1 MVNVK
6 CVFRGLRSRGR
17 FSSSA
22 GANKRKCG
30 DSKGSQVSER
40 CCPVNVDTP
49 SPHPLAPCPPI
60 RPRHSILLVFSEAG
74 WYSSKT
80 CRAVH
85 APEKVAIHLV
95 PALCWHLETFT
106 KNVQAAIFAENTG
119 EASVWTF
126 RGCFPLDKAS
136 TRFGDGIARS
146 DIFFL
151 LVSDKIDSS
160 LLLNFDTS
168 TIAKN

>member
-1 MVNVK
+1 MSNASFAALEVEGVSVAVPVQTNESAVTP
-6 CVFRGLRSRGR
+6 RALRSASGVAQ
-17 FSSSA
+17 SM
-22 GANKRKCG
+22 
-30 DSKGSQVSER
+30 
-40 CCPVNVDTP
+40 PIPP

-106 KNVQAAIFAENTG
+106 KNVQAAIFAGNTG

-126 RGCFPLDKAS
+126 RVYSLRRWNRSLWHLFLTCF
-136 TRFGDGIARS
+136 R
-146 DIFFL
+146 
-151 LVSDKIDSS
+151 
-160 LLLNFDTS
+160 
-168 TIAKN
+168 